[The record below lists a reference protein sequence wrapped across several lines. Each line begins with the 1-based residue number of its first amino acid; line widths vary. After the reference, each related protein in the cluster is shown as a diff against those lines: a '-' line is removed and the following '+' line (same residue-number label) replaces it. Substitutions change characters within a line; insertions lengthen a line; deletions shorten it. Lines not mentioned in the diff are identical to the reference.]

1 MTETLLLPVLNA
13 PAAPAQ
19 TSLFDQFG
27 APAPGSFSAPAVPLA
42 ADAPRTH
49 GAKLWLPKRVLFTPD
64 ALDEEFGQQIL
75 KRVTALNLEVEF
87 LKNNRLTGLKQGDD
101 VRATYRTAK
110 STLAVVKAPAG
121 ALRLQPT
128 PPSADWQMNLA
139 EGCPAHCQYCYLAGS
154 LSGPPVV
161 RVFANLP
168 ALLQNTQAYEQAGR
182 VTSFEASCYTDVLGI
197 EHLTGSLA
205 EAVRYFG
212 QREAAQLRFVSK
224 YDHVESLLGAPHNG
238 RTRARF
244 SLNAEP
250 VTRQLEGGTASV
262 EARLQAMRQLALPV
276 AEGGGGYPVGVVLA
290 PIMPI
295 PDWPLHYGEL
305 LDRIQA
311 ALDFDCNLSVELIS
325 HRFTPG
331 SKDVLLQWYPN
342 TKLDLD
348 ETTRAVKRNKFGG
361 TKYVYLPDEMKAMR
375 AWFTREW
382 QRRFPHAPVQYW
394 T

>member
-1 MTETLLLPVLNA
+1 MP
-13 PAAPAQ
+13 Q
-19 TSLFDQFG
+19 
-27 APAPGSFSAPAVPLA
+27 
-42 ADAPRTH
+42 
-49 GAKLWLPKRVLFTPD
+49 RVVFTPD

-75 KRVTALNLEVEF
+75 ARVSAQNLEVEL
-87 LKNNRLTGLKQGDD
+87 LKSNRLTGLRDPGGD

-110 STLAVVKAPAG
+110 NTLAVVKAPAG

-128 PPSADWQMNLA
+128 PPSADWQLNLA

-161 RVFANLP
+161 KAFANLP
-168 ALLQNTQAYEQAGR
+168 QLLANTAAYEQPSR
-182 VTSFEASCYTDVLGI
+182 VVSFEASCYTDVLGI

-205 EAVRYFG
+205 AAVRHFG
-212 QREAAQLRFVSK
+212 QREGAQLRFVSK
-224 YDHVESLLGAPHNG
+224 YDHIHSLLGLPHQG

-250 VTRQLEGGTASV
+250 VARRLEGGTASV
-262 EARLQAMRQLALPV
+262 EARMQALRRLALPV
-276 AEGGGGYPVGVVLA
+276 AQGGGGYPVGVVLA

-295 PDWPLHYGEL
+295 PGWQQHYAEL
-305 LDRIQA
+305 LDRLQA
-311 ALDFDCNLSVELIS
+311 ALDFDCDLTVEFIT

-342 TKLDLD
+342 TSLDLA
-348 ETTRAVKRNKFGG
+348 EEGRAVKRNKFGG
-361 TKYVYLPDEMKAMR
+361 LKYVYQPEQMRAMKA
-375 AWFTREW
+375 WFYAEW
-382 QRRFPHAPVQYW
+382 QRRFPAAPVQYW

>member
-1 MTETLLLPVLNA
+1 MP
-13 PAAPAQ
+13 Q
-19 TSLFDQFG
+19 
-27 APAPGSFSAPAVPLA
+27 
-42 ADAPRTH
+42 
-49 GAKLWLPKRVLFTPD
+49 RVVFTPD

-75 KRVTALNLEVEF
+75 ARVTAQNLEVEF
-87 LKNNRLTGLKQGDD
+87 LKSNRLTGLRDPDGD

-110 STLAVVKAPAG
+110 NTLAVVKAPAG

-128 PPSADWQMNLA
+128 PPSADWQLNLA

-161 RVFANLP
+161 KAFANLP
-168 ALLQNTQAYEQAGR
+168 QLLQNTASYEQPGR
-182 VTSFEASCYTDVLGI
+182 VVSFEASCYTDVLGI

-212 QREAAQLRFVSK
+212 QREGAQLRFVSK
-224 YDHVESLLGAPHNG
+224 YNHIDSLLGLPHQG

-244 SLNAEP
+244 SLNAEA
-250 VTRQLEGGTASV
+250 VVRRLEGGTASV
-262 EARLQAMRQLALPV
+262 EARIQALRRLALPV
-276 AEGGGGYPVGVVLA
+276 AQGRGGYPVGVVLA

-295 PDWPLHYGEL
+295 PGWQQHYTEL
-305 LDRIQA
+305 FDRLQQ
-311 ALDFDCNLSVELIS
+311 ALDFDCDLTVEFIT

-342 TKLDLD
+342 TSLDLS
-348 ETTRAVKRNKFGG
+348 EEGRAVKRNKFGG
-361 TKYVYLPDEMKAMR
+361 LKYVYQPEQMREMR
-375 AWFTREW
+375 TWFYAEW
-382 QRRFPHAPVQYW
+382 QRLFPHAPVQYW

>member
-1 MTETLLLPVLNA
+1 MHSSTSLVSLSDTLL
-13 PAAPAQ
+13 
-19 TSLFDQFG
+19 TDQP
-27 APAPGSFSAPAVPLA
+27 APAPQ
-42 ADAPRTH
+42 APRTH
-49 GAKLWLPKRVLFTPD
+49 SAKLWLPQRVVFTPD

-75 KRVTALNLEVEF
+75 ARVSAQNLEVEL
-87 LKNNRLTGLKQGDD
+87 LKSNRLTGLRDPGGD

-110 STLAVVKAPAG
+110 NTLAIVRAPAG

-128 PPSADWQMNLA
+128 PPSADWQLNLA

-161 RVFANLP
+161 KAFANLP
-168 ALLQNTQAYEQAGR
+168 ALLANTASYEHPGR
-182 VTSFEASCYTDVLGI
+182 VISFEASCYTDVLGI

-205 EAVRYFG
+205 EAVRHFG
-212 QREAAQLRFVSK
+212 TREGAQLRFVSK
-224 YDHVESLLGAPHNG
+224 YDHIGPLLGLPHQG

-250 VTRQLEGGTASV
+250 VVRRLEGGTASV
-262 EARLQAMRQLALPV
+262 EARIQALRRLALPV
-276 AEGGGGYPVGVVLA
+276 AAGGGAYPVGVVLA

-295 PDWPLHYGEL
+295 PGWQQHYAEL
-305 LDRIQA
+305 LDRLQL
-311 ALDFDCNLSVELIS
+311 ALDFDCDLTVEFIT

-342 TKLDLD
+342 TSLDLA
-348 ETTRAVKRNKFGG
+348 EEGRAVKRNKFGG
-361 TKYVYLPDEMKAMR
+361 LKYVYQPEQMREMKA
-375 AWFTREW
+375 WFYAEW
-382 QRRFPHAPVQYW
+382 QRRFPNAPAQYW